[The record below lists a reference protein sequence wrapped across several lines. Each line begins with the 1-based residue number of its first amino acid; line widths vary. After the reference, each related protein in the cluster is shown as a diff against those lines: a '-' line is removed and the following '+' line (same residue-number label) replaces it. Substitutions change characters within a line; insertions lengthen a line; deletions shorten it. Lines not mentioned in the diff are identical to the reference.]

1 MQHTIGHYPF
11 GLDGRCDVGEE
22 VKRDKYRLVSSNAPP
37 HMVVFWVYADG
48 ATLICERSVH
58 EGSGLVEQCREQM
71 RDVVT
76 ALNSHADFVELA
88 QRVLILESDC
98 ECDPDADYG
107 CLRCLA
113 KSALAKAGEA

>member
-1 MQHTIGHYPF
+1 MQHKIGHYPF

-22 VKRDKYRLVSSNAPP
+22 VKCNAGEWSWKYLHDYGYTEFCDESGNAALTIGFKVDAALCN
-37 HMVVFWVYADG
+37 H
-48 ATLICERSVH
+48 
-58 EGSGLVEQCREQM
+58 
-71 RDVVT
+71 VVT